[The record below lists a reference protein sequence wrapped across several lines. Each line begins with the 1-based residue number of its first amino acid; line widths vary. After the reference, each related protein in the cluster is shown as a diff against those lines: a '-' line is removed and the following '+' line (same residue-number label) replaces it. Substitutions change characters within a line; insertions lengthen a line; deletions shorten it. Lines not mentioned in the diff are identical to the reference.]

1 MRFVDILVG
10 TGCLFGKDH
19 STRLDPKGDT
29 YDFVHPMHSN
39 TLLDI
44 KSLAFCQ
51 RTFHGSR
58 KSLGKGVKLKPKA
71 ARAASEIS
79 IAQSVLFSSP
89 AYLAYIYI
97 YIYLAYDSPIGLEVS
112 TQILINVVQPVQHGP
127 TQFLLDLADPF

>member
-29 YDFVHPMHSN
+29 YDFFHLPMHSN
-39 TLLDI
+39 NVKDI

-51 RTFHGSR
+51 KTFHGSR

-79 IAQSVLFSSP
+79 TAQSVLFSSP
-89 AYLAYIYI
+89 AYLAYILHI
-97 YIYLAYDSPIGLEVS
+97 IHKLALKYLEVS
-112 TQILINVVQPVQHGP
+112 T
-127 TQFLLDLADPF
+127 